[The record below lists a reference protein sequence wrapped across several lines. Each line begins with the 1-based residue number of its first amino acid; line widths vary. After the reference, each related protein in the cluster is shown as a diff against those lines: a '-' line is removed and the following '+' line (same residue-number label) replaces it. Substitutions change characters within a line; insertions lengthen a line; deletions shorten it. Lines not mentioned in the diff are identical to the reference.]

1 LPSAVRIYFLFIMPI
16 IYSTY
21 KPPFYLRNGHVSTI
35 LPSMFRKVNGVEYTR
50 ERIVTPDDDFLDI
63 DWIKKGNKRLVL
75 VLHGLEGNS
84 QRHYVKGIAK
94 HFSANYWD
102 VAAWNARSCSG
113 EMNKQPRLYHHGD
126 VADVATTIDYIIDTN
141 DYKEIALV
149 GFSMGGAMVL
159 NYISES
165 SVKLPALI
173 SKAVVISP
181 PVEVGDSAIQLEK
194 ASMTFYRKRFLDKL
208 KEKMKLKALM
218 HPTIIKVGGI
228 DAITAFADF
237 DVRYTVPLHNF
248 DTTEAFYK
256 NATSKHQLGN
266 INIPTLLL
274 ISKDDPFMPP
284 SCYPLKEAENHPN
297 LYLELT
303 DRGGHVGFPIKNH
316 QHSWME
322 IRALEFIEKII

>member
-1 LPSAVRIYFLFIMPI
+1 MPI
-16 IYSTY
+16 INSTY

-35 LPSMFRKVNGVEYTR
+35 LLSMFRKVEGVAYTR
-50 ERIVTPDDDFLDI
+50 ERITTPDDDFLDI
-63 DWIKKGNKRLVL
+63 DWIKKDNKRLVL

-84 QRHYVKGIAK
+84 HRHYVKGVAK
-94 HFSANYWD
+94 HFSKNNWD

-113 EMNKQPRLYHHGD
+113 EMNTQPRLYHHGD
-126 VADVATTIDYIIDTN
+126 VADVVTTIDHIIKSNNYD
-141 DYKEIALV
+141 EIALI

-159 NYISES
+159 NYISDF

-181 PVEVGDSAIQLEK
+181 PVEVGDSAVQLEK

-208 KEKMKLKALM
+208 KEKMKRKAIM
-218 HPTIIKVGGI
+218 HPGIVKVDGI
-228 DAITAFADF
+228 DAITTFAEF
-237 DVRYTVPLHNF
+237 DRRYTAPLHKF
-248 DTTEAFYK
+248 ETTETFYR

-274 ISKDDPFMPP
+274 IAKDDPFMPP
-284 SCYPLKEAENHPN
+284 SCYPLEEAKTHPY

-303 DRGGHVGFPIKNH
+303 EKGGHVGFPIKNH

-322 IRALEFIEKII
+322 IRALEFIEEIF